1 MNRHV
6 SLLTGHRFDERLI
19 GGADK
24 IVLATGTRHRVDDIR
39 RRTSLRCQDKKEAY
53 KDVQRSRSVT
63 YGWTVKKGR
72 VTVQKVMHRT
82 WSEFHHWP

>member
-1 MNRHV
+1 MHRKV

-24 IVLATGTRHRVDDIR
+24 IVLATWTRHRVDDIR
-39 RRTSLRCQDKKEAY
+39 RRTTLKDRYK
-53 KDVQRSRSVT
+53 KDVYGKCAST
-63 YGWTVKKGR
+63 YCGTVQKSG

-82 WSEFHHWP
+82 WSEFNYWP